1 MLFLFSPVVDVLT
14 VGAGVGE
21 FLHTFLALVGLLS
34 AVKSLVFHEVMLV
47 FESFVAAITLVWPVF
62 YQKLSSVSFSNISRA
77 LSIPELSLRFLG
89 REFFFVNILVWSM
102 SSSELL
108 VNPLEARE
116 APSLAK
122 LM

>member
-34 AVKSLVFHEVMLV
+34 AVKSLVFHEVMFV

-62 YQKLSSVSFSNISRA
+62 Y
-77 LSIPELSLRFLG
+77 
-89 REFFFVNILVWSM
+89 
-102 SSSELL
+102 
-108 VNPLEARE
+108 
-116 APSLAK
+116 
-122 LM
+122 